1 VSAGALLWTI
11 AGLLVTALLSGLAYL
26 IRDWLRIR
34 ANEGAKDSEIAA
46 KDETIKRILKE
57 KESAERIH
65 ASRPISDFDTSG
77 RL

>member
-1 VSAGALLWTI
+1 VSAGALAL
-11 AGLLVTALLSGLAYL
+11 AGLLVTAGLSGLAYL

-34 ANEGAKDSEIAA
+34 ANEDAKDSEIAV

-57 KESAERIH
+57 KESVEQIH
-65 ASRPISDFDTSG
+65 KNRPVSDFDTSG